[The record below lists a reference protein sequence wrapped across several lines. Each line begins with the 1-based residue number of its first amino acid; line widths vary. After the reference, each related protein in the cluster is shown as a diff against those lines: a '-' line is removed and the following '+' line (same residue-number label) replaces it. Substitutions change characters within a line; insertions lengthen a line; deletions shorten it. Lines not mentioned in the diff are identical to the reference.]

1 MISPHFIPVFSVLL
15 APYQLKLRM
24 TIKNNINSK
33 LLLHRVFVLGGKKKK
48 KKKGKKEDDEDLDAM
63 LAALR

>member
-1 MISPHFIPVFSVLL
+1 MKRL
-15 APYQLKLRM
+15 
-24 TIKNNINSK
+24 NNITTK
-33 LLLHRVFVLGGKKKK
+33 LFLHRVFVLGGKKKK

>member
-1 MISPHFIPVFSVLL
+1 VTRL
-15 APYQLKLRM
+15 
-24 TIKNNINSK
+24 NNITTK